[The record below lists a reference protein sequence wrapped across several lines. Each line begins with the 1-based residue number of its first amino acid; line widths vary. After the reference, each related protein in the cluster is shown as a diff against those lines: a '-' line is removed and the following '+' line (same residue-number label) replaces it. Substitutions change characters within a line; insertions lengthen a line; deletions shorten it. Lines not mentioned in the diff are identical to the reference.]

1 MTQDLKLD
9 VGYRY
14 VCVPLRTP
22 ISCLTGAN
30 FSIVPRGSYVLRPL
44 CDISASHDCYY
55 KEAGSYLFPGKYHCY
70 MGRDNGG
77 MLISSPNNIIKLTF
91 TRIGNGLYEELETD
105 ACMSNNS
112 WSLGS
117 RFVIHTS
124 HIVTV
129 GRGLIALGYFPGC
142 VYLLSSWY
150 VRCKY

>member
-14 VCVPLRTP
+14 VCVPIWTP
-22 ISCLTGAN
+22 VPCLTGVDCA
-30 FSIVPRGSYVLRPL
+30 IVPRGSYVFRPL
-44 CDISASHDCYY
+44 CDISASHDCHY
-55 KEAGSYLFPGKYHCY
+55 KEAGSYLFPWQYHCY

-77 MLISSPNNIIKLTF
+77 MLVSSLNNIIKLTF
-91 TRIGNGLYEELETD
+91 TRIGNGLHKELETD
-105 ACMSNNS
+105 ACMSHNS
-112 WSLGS
+112 RSLRS
-117 RFVIHTS
+117 RFVNHTS

-129 GRGLIALGYFPGC
+129 ERGLIAVGYFPGC